1 MEIAVNDSGAAATVV
16 LTGRLDISG
25 AEVVALPL
33 ATLSGGKTSLKIDM
47 AGVTFVAS
55 VGLRHLVMAAKTL
68 RRRGGTL
75 VLINPTIAVAEV
87 ITISGLRDLLPV
99 ESAG

>member
-1 MEIAVNDSGAAATVV
+1 MEIAVNDTGSAATVV

-25 AEVVALPL
+25 AEAVALPL

-47 AGVTFVAS
+47 TGVTFVAS
-55 VGLRHLVMAAKTL
+55 IGLRHLVMAAKAL

-75 VLINPTIAVAEV
+75 VLVNPTTAVAEV
-87 ITISGLRDLLPV
+87 ITISGLGELLPV
-99 ESAG
+99 ERAG